1 MLITVGRW
9 YNWTLFW
16 LKTVLFI
23 FFIENVHQDSKNV
36 FTKVILGNKMSG
48 LAMAPIL
55 SILQS
60 IYEVYR
66 IVPALGI

>member
-36 FTKVILGNKMSG
+36 FTKVILGW